1 MQKATFPCHAA
12 GYRRVNKAEGDN
24 PEAKWCN
31 LFTLIYLFMG
41 IKCKGKPLKTPNS
54 MHIFQHLSTL
64 HGVTQQTK
72 TLPEDTSHYT
82 YFQGEDAGDAGDE
95 VVDTAPPGLCWETT
109 SINNV
114 GGHLGGSSLQ
124 ENPLQLEDLQ
134 LERDRFAAKFEFRH
148 RRCFFEKKN
157 QEKPMGNLSPRFGC
171 GKLAEQKT
179 QNSRI
184 FRLIHGHEI
193 QFYARKR

>member
-1 MQKATFPCHAA
+1 
-12 GYRRVNKAEGDN
+12 
-24 PEAKWCN
+24 
-31 LFTLIYLFMG
+31 LFMG

-157 QEKPMGNLSPRFGC
+157 RKNLWGICHRGSVVANLQNKNT
-171 GKLAEQKT
+171 KLT
-179 QNSRI
+179 DFPFDSWS
-184 FRLIHGHEI
+184 
-193 QFYARKR
+193 

>member
-1 MQKATFPCHAA
+1 
-12 GYRRVNKAEGDN
+12 
-24 PEAKWCN
+24 
-31 LFTLIYLFMG
+31 
-41 IKCKGKPLKTPNS
+41 

-64 HGVTQQTK
+64 HSVTQQTK
-72 TLPEDTSHYT
+72 TLPDDTSHYT

-124 ENPLQLEDLQ
+124 ENHRKPLQLEDGKQ

-148 RRCFFEKKN
+148 RRFFFRKK
-157 QEKPMGNLSPRFGC
+157 KA
-171 GKLAEQKT
+171 GKTYGESVTEVRLGQTCRTKT